1 MDKNENT
8 EKKGFMSLINEHST
22 TIIAICLGSATIM
35 GSDAETLEE
44 KAQNDSE
51 VAQQN
56 FKDIED
62 DDQDCVE
69 KLEELDI
76 AAETSD
82 NANDSLD
89 AVKIIKF
96 YEHRRDSLHKQV
108 KVEEAS
114 YKKTEEVFK
123 RLEKKKDTNDF
134 AEMILQIS
142 ILFSAVGA
150 SSKKKFLPMLAALG
164 TVVGIGVL
172 LVSIFM

>member
-1 MDKNENT
+1 MSENENP

-22 TIIAICLGSATIM
+22 TVIAICLSIATII
-35 GSDAETLEE
+35 GSDAEMLEE
-44 KAQNDSE
+44 RAQNDSE
-51 VAQQN
+51 IAQQN
-56 FKDIED
+56 FKDIGD
-62 DDQDCVE
+62 DDQDCME

-76 AAETSD
+76 AAETSE

-89 AVKIIKF
+89 AIKTIKF

-108 KVEEAS
+108 KIEEES

-123 RLEKKKDTNDF
+123 RLEKKKNINDF

-150 SSKKKFLPMLAALG
+150 SSKKKVLPMLAALG
-164 TVVGIGVL
+164 TVIGIVVL